1 MGALYVFFLVVVLL
15 IPLIQSLIPL
25 IQCTVVCGGDKAEYV
40 TTYYESVSAKI
51 LYRYNNLNIVFVLFN
66 PNVLFTYRN
75 VYLVPR
81 LKGVKEFSAP
91 DNPLPREVIVERLN
105 IALQLLADKGIVIS
119 EWSVE
124 VFRDYNIVYMNLS
137 NLPLDTIASAIGYAF
152 RDFWTRIWVYDTGL
166 RDFIINYNRLD
177 IIYNVIWNTRNPT
190 HEEIV
195 QKYIELGRKLFDDH
209 EPQKCISSF
218 MGLGGTYVEPR
229 YALSLIA
236 FIGTPDR
243 YEDCSTAINEFSRVV
258 IDIVREYVPE
268 DIPLYILVTDYL
280 PFATPLAPLPTQ
292 VNANTT
298 GLSSQ
303 TTMSSTP
310 LNTGVNTNPQSTQE
324 ISGYYTST
332 RHSQMETSKQEEV
345 VSLQTGIVLVI
356 LASSIAVYV
365 IKRGFK
371 RLP

>member
-1 MGALYVFFLVVVLL
+1 MRALYVFFFVVVLL
-15 IPLIQSLIPL
+15 IPLIQS
-25 IQCTVVCGGDKAEYV
+25 TVVCGEDEAEYV
-40 TTYYESVSAKI
+40 TTYYELVSAKI

-75 VYLVPR
+75 VYVVPR

-119 EWSVE
+119 EWDVE
-124 VFRDYNIVYMNLS
+124 VFRDHNIVYMNLS

-152 RDFWTRIWVYDTGL
+152 RDFETRIWVYDTGL
-166 RDFIINYNRLD
+166 RDFIINYESLG
-177 IIYNVIWNTRNPT
+177 IIYDVIWNTRNPT
-190 HEEIV
+190 REEIV
-195 QKYIELGRKLFDDH
+195 QKYIELGRKLFEDH
-209 EPQKCISSF
+209 EPQKCISF
-218 MGLGGTYVEPR
+218 FAGLGGSYMEPK
-229 YALSLIA
+229 YGFSFIA
-236 FIGTPDR
+236 FIGTPNR
-243 YEDCSTAINEFSRVV
+243 YEDCSTTINEFSRVV

-268 DIPLYILVTDYL
+268 EIPLYILVTEYL
-280 PFATPLAPLPTQ
+280 PFATPTIPISTQ

-298 GLSSQ
+298 RLSSQ

-310 LNTGVNTNPQSTQE
+310 LNTGVNTTPQSTQG

-332 RHSQMETSKQEEV
+332 GHSRMETSKQEEV
-345 VSLQTGIVLVI
+345 VSMQTGIVLFI
-356 LASSIAVYV
+356 LASLIAVYV

-371 RLP
+371 WLP